1 MSSNYEYKGVINK
14 RDLRKVFLHAITM
27 EHTWNYERMM
37 NDGYLYSM
45 LPALQKIY
53 TNPEDLKEACKRHLE
68 FFNTT
73 PQCITLPLGI
83 TVAMEEQRAN
93 DMENFDTT
101 SISSVKTAIMGPL
114 AGIGDSF
121 IWGTL
126 RILATGV
133 GTSLALQGSILG
145 PILFLL
151 VFNVPSFILRYV
163 LVYAGY
169 KFGSDFIT
177 SAEESGAMDLI
188 SKAASILGLTVA
200 GAMAAEMVY
209 LTVPIAIGSG
219 ESATTVQA
227 IIDGIIP
234 GLLPLLLTGFVYMLL
249 NKKVKPLVIM
259 FAMMALCIVC
269 AFFGILA

>member
-114 AGIGDSF
+114 AGIGDTIGWAMIPTIFGSIAASMGMQGNPLGIIMWAVF
-121 IWGTL
+121 TFAFL
-126 RILATGV
+126 AVRILEVEWGYNMGINVVTK
-133 GTSLALQGSILG
+133 LG
-145 PILFLL
+145 QKIT
-151 VFNVPSFILRYV
+151 VFTEACSV
-163 LVYAGY
+163 
-169 KFGSDFIT
+169 
-177 SAEESGAMDLI
+177 
-188 SKAASILGLTVA
+188 LGLTVV
-200 GAMAAEMVY
+200 GA
-209 LTVPIAIGSG
+209 LIASVVNLKTGLSFTNG
-219 ESATTVQA
+219 DVTMNVQDL
-227 IIDGIIP
+227 IDGVMP
-234 GLLPLLLTGFVYMLL
+234 KLLPVVAVALIYFFM
-249 NKKVKPLVIM
+249 NKKQVKMTKMILIIIILSWVG
-259 FAMMALCIVC
+259 AAT
-269 AFFGILA
+269 GIFTA